1 MSGTT
6 ALGEIEVRQFIGEN
20 FRDDGAFWESCDGRS
35 ALSSEH
41 AATNGWGLAWSD
53 GGLVCFDASTSPLAF
68 PDSATGRVT
77 RAFSVVVCEEAADH
91 ATLID
96 ASCSVRFMPSPFPG
110 DDRTFYESQLT
121 NAVALSINATPTN
134 LFPLV
139 SDLQLIEADFEP
151 PCPLNEIYVG
161 GAPATA
167 AWAQSWRGGV
177 AELILLADAPT
188 DAQLNALRRYLAL
201 KHGLAVPTESDG
213 GIVATLAA
221 MGVDTDGLLS
231 SVFLVK

>member
-1 MSGTT
+1 M
-6 ALGEIEVRQFIGEN
+6 AVFAEIAASQFVTEDFNGAVWDS
-20 FRDDGAFWESCDGRS
+20 RDSRS

-41 AATNGWGLAWSD
+41 TATNGWSLAWKDD
-53 GGLVCFDASTSPLAF
+53 GRVCFDATTSPLAF
-68 PDSATGRVT
+68 PDSATGLVY
-77 RAFSVVVCEEAADH
+77 RALAAVICEEAADH
-91 ATLID
+91 ATLFD

-110 DDRTFYESQLT
+110 ADRGFYEYQLT

-134 LFPLV
+134 LFPAA
-139 SDLQLIEADFEP
+139 SSLQLIEAAFDP

-167 AWAQSWRGGV
+167 AWGQSWRGGV
-177 AELILLADAPT
+177 AELILLADTPT
-188 DAQLNALRRYLAL
+188 DEQFNALRRYLAL

-221 MGVDTDGLLS
+221 MGVDTDGLFN

>member
-1 MSGTT
+1 MAAFAESS
-6 ALGEIEVRQFIGEN
+6 ASQFVAEDFNGAVWN
-20 FRDDGAFWESCDGRS
+20 SRDGSS

-41 AATNGWGLAWSD
+41 AATNGWSLAWRD
-53 GGLVCFDASTSPLAF
+53 GVLVCFDASTSPLAF

-77 RAFSVVVCEEAADH
+77 RAIAVVVCEDAADH
-91 ATLID
+91 ATLFD

-121 NAVALSINATPTN
+121 NAVAVSIDAVNTN
-134 LFPLV
+134 LFSSASGLR
-139 SDLQLIEADFEP
+139 LIEAEFIP

-177 AELILLADAPT
+177 AELILLPETPT
-188 DAQLNALRRYLAL
+188 DEQLNALGRYLAL

-221 MGVDTDGLLS
+221 MGVDTDGLLN